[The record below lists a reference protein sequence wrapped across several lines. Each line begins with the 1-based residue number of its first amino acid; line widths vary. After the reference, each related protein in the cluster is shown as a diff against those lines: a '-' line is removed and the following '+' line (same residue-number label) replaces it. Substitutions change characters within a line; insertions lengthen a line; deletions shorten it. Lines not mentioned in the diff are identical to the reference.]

1 VGFSIRL
8 VVMVALGGFAS
19 IWGAVLGAAFVTLV
33 GDLLV
38 DLGHYDVVAFG
49 FLLVFVMVAL
59 PGGLPQ
65 LVTLGL
71 GGTRRS

>member
-1 VGFSIRL
+1 
-8 VVMVALGGFAS
+8 
-19 IWGAVLGAAFVTLV
+19 
-33 GDLLV
+33 
-38 DLGHYDVVAFG
+38 VVAFG
-49 FLLVFVMVAL
+49 LLLVFVMVAL